1 MENIIG
7 KRVWITKYALT
18 TGLFSG
24 VVRDIADGDPNY
36 VFLQDQNYSVYHLGK
51 DCFLTESEAKELA
64 KIMRDKKIKSLEK
77 QIKKL
82 KQMEF

>member
-1 MENIIG
+1 
-7 KRVWITKYALT
+7 
-18 TGLFSG
+18 
-24 VVRDIADGDPNY
+24 
-36 VFLQDQNYSVYHLGK
+36 VYHLGK